1 MKCQRNGFILCCCLL
16 KAKFVLNFALL
27 FFLILKILHIKCMA
41 EKCAN
46 TKVNRKQIRGKA
58 KEKKKEK

>member
-1 MKCQRNGFILCCCLL
+1 
-16 KAKFVLNFALL
+16 
-27 FFLILKILHIKCMA
+27 MA